1 MILNNKNWSLGKNT
15 NPQLILNEGFSF
27 ISAKNISLIN
37 DKQEIKLDI
46 SSNKNNYLYKINF
59 NDLNLRSFTSKNSSI
74 FFDGLANGDL
84 SISKNNDKYIGQS
97 TLIIDNL
104 TANNTNIGSA
114 VLKLKASDDSKEIEL
129 DFRLVKDYEK
139 NNIRWQFFY

>member
-1 MILNNKNWSLGKNT
+1 MKD
-15 NPQLILNEGFSF
+15 FHF

-114 VLKLKASDDSKEIEL
+114 VLKLKG
-129 DFRLVKDYEK
+129 V
-139 NNIRWQFFY
+139 